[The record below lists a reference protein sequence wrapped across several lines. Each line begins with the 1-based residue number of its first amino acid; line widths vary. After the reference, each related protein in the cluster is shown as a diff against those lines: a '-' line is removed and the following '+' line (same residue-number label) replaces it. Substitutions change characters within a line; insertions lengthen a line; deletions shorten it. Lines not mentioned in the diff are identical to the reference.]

1 MASVSNTIAKYLLS
15 AYELRRA
22 GQRGGENAPPWENKS
37 MWVFY
42 IELTTGMCEIPYSSD
57 LSLISVVL
65 DFLKLTTYL
74 AFFSVIITF
83 YGLPLNIIRDVYIT
97 ARSLYT
103 RLHALHRYQIA
114 TRNMDQRYPN
124 ATEEELST
132 TSDRTC
138 IICRE
143 EMVAPVQAGDE
154 QQAPTP
160 QSDGPNMT
168 PKKLPCGHIFHFHC
182 LRSWLE
188 RQQSCPTC
196 RRTVLDNN
204 NPPGQAPGGQA
215 AQGAQQQQPNPF
227 GGAGAQNPNAIPR
240 NDVGLFGRLLGNQN
254 QPPAAPRRPAGLP
267 TQGNLGPPNVTN
279 DATGRVVIQYN
290 INYQVPLRQETPN
303 EGGQAPPQPHP
314 QLRPVPPFLGFEGP
328 GNTWQPWP
336 ANNPDP
342 NSAPG
347 GQNPSANASGASQS
361 APDPQ
366 PSSSSTGD
374 GDSAS
379 TATATRDP
387 REEAAQAALRRFNSP
402 NTPNT
407 TVGQTP
413 SQGGGSA
420 PTQTIPEPQRQ
431 PFDVPGLIPLYEFN
445 LDTPGP
451 TNEGTS
457 IPLSTREPASLP
469 SGSHNRAPA
478 TLEDLSGSP
487 ASGTGVS
494 SSAPLPPSVTDEQLS
509 ILDKMTREAIDERLR
524 VLERVSASV
533 HHNIEDLLRMR
544 SVLPSEPITTATGF
558 NGPVGNASW
567 VNGGGLTDTTITSPS
582 HASNEARDPQPSGS
596 GV

>member
-42 IELTTGMCEIPYSSD
+42 IELTT
-57 LSLISVVL
+57 

-124 ATEEELST
+124 ATEEELAT
-132 TSDRTC
+132 MSDRTC

-143 EMVAPVQAGDE
+143 EMVAPAQAGDA
-154 QQAPTP
+154 QQAPAP

-204 NPPGQAPGGQA
+204 NPPGQVPAGQA
-215 AQGAQQQQPNPF
+215 PAQGAQQQQQPNPF
-227 GGAGAQNPNAIPR
+227 GGARAQNPNGVPR
-240 NDVGLFGRLLGNQN
+240 NDVGLLGRLLGNQN
-254 QPPAAPRRPAGLP
+254 QPPAAPRRPAALP

-303 EGGQAPPQPHP
+303 EGQAPPQPHP

-328 GNTWQPWP
+328 GNTWQQWP
-336 ANNPDP
+336 TNNQGQNPAPD
-342 NSAPG
+342 
-347 GQNPSANASGASQS
+347 GQNPSANASGTSQS
-361 APDPQ
+361 PSDSQ
-366 PSSSSTGD
+366 PSSSPTGN
-374 GDSAS
+374 GDSAT
-379 TATATRDP
+379 TATDTRNP

-402 NTPNT
+402 NAPNETAGRTPA
-407 TVGQTP
+407 
-413 SQGGGSA
+413 QGDSPA

-445 LDTPGP
+445 LDTPRP
-451 TNEGTS
+451 TNEATS
-457 IPLSTREPASLP
+457 IPLSIREPASLP
-469 SGSHNRAPA
+469 SGSHSQAPIR
-478 TLEDLSGSP
+478 EDLFGGLP
-487 ASGTGVS
+487 ASGTRVS
-494 SSAPLPPSVTDEQLS
+494 SSAPLPSSLTDEQLS
-509 ILDKMTREAIDERLR
+509 VLDKTTREAIDERLR

-544 SVLPSEPITTATGF
+544 SVLPLAPIATATGF
-558 NGPVGNASW
+558 NGPVGNATR
-567 VNGGGLTDTTITSPS
+567 VDGHGLTDATTSPT
-582 HASNEARDPQPSGS
+582 HATNEARDPQPSGS
-596 GV
+596 GA